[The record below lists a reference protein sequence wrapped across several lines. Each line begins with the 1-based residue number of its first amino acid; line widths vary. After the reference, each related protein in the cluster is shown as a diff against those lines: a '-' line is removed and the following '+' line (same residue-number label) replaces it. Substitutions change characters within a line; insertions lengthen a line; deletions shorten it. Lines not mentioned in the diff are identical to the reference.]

1 MGFMDI
7 VKNFWSAIKGQLLA
21 SFNSFIQ
28 AAIPPAKQILIA
40 EFKDISVAVVKELS
54 LQNLTS
60 DAKRAEAIKRITDA
74 IVSNGKEASGSL
86 VRLLIELA
94 YSQVQQLKQ

>member
-1 MGFMDI
+1 MSFI
-7 VKNFWSAIKGQLLA
+7 ESVKKFFDRIKGSLIAQ
-21 SFNSFIQ
+21 FNNFIQ

-40 EFKDISVAVVKELS
+40 EFKDVSVAVVKELS
-54 LQNLTS
+54 LTNLTS

-74 IVSNGKEASGSL
+74 LISNGKEASGSL

-94 YSQVQQLKQ
+94 YSQIKEASN